1 MKLPITHLTLYK
13 NGVGF
18 FERRAQFQGSET
30 RLSFRVEEMND
41 ILKSLTVIE
50 HGTGKVLSV
59 DYATPQTLEERLAGC
74 SIRLNNTRSL
84 RDLLI
89 GLRGRGISLNLKDGK
104 TLDGTLIGLDEPA
117 TDQPLEDSLVSVVDD
132 RAHVTALTLGQVA
145 GLQVR
150 DPRAADDLRFFLETS
165 LTQENYRQVNIR
177 LTPGEHD
184 LSLHYVAPAPNWRVS
199 YRLAAETS
207 TPNEAH
213 TLLMGWGI
221 FDNHLEEDLQNIRLT
236 LVAGMPI
243 SFIYDLYTPF
253 TPERPQVKDE
263 SRVAPAPATFAAATP
278 PPAPANLKRGA
289 ALRAPVSAMGME
301 VERSAAFNLNSVAK
315 STDIQVET
323 HDQNERFAYAIAT
336 PVSVGRGQS
345 AMVPILMQK
354 LPCRKDL
361 LYNGSKTPQHP
372 VASLRL
378 KNQTGLTL
386 ERGPLTVIEN
396 GEYAG
401 EAILPFSANGS
412 EMVIAYAVE
421 LGVTVHENSQN
432 CNDLRS
438 ISVQKGYFLFEEWH
452 ILGREYLIENQT
464 EKSQTILIEHPHNP
478 AYALF
483 DSPAPKERTA
493 EFLRFEVTC
502 APRTTERLLLFERR
516 LLTRREEVRKH
527 NLSALKKFFK
537 DGLLNEQVFKKLE
550 DLWQIWDEI
559 ASHEEQLRTIERER
573 EKIYK
578 SQTQIQGNLNAIK
591 TDGAEAALRTRY
603 VQKLNDT
610 ENQLE
615 TLASEENR
623 EKSAIT
629 LLEQRAAAML
639 AALG

>member
-18 FERRAQFQGSET
+18 FERRAQFEGSET
-30 RLSFRVEEMND
+30 HLSFRTEEMND

-50 HGTGKVLSV
+50 HGTGKILGI
-59 DYATPQTLEERLAGC
+59 DYATPQTLDERLAGC
-74 SIRLNNTRSL
+74 SIRLKDTRSL

-89 GLRGRGISLNLKDGK
+89 GLRGRAVSLTLNDGK
-104 TLDGTLIGLDEPA
+104 TLDGNLIGLDEPA
-117 TDQPLEDSLVSVVDD
+117 AEQPLESALVSLVDD

-145 GLQVR
+145 SLQVR

-165 LTQENYRQVNIR
+165 LAQENYRQVNIR

-184 LSLHYVAPAPNWRVS
+184 LSVHYVAPAPNWRVS
-199 YRLAAETS
+199 YRLVAETNAS
-207 TPNEAH
+207 DEAQ

-221 FDNHLEEDLQNIRLT
+221 FDNRLEEDLQNIHLT

-253 TPERPQVKDE
+253 TPARPEMKEE
-263 SRVAPAPATFAAATP
+263 SRTAPAPVAFGAAAP
-278 PPAPANLKRGA
+278 PPAPAPLKRSA
-289 ALRAPVSAMGME
+289 ALRAAAPQMLDAGSLRVDSIAESA
-301 VERSAAFNLNSVAK
+301 
-315 STDIQVET
+315 DIQVET
-323 HDQNERFAYAIAT
+323 RDQNERFAYAIAT

-361 LYNGSKTPQHP
+361 LYNGRKMPQHP

-401 EAILPFSANGS
+401 EAILPFSTNGS
-412 EMVIAYAVE
+412 EMVIPYAVE
-421 LGVTVHENSQN
+421 LGVSVRESHENRTE
-432 CNDLRS
+432 LRGV
-438 ISVQKGYFLFEEWH
+438 SVQKGYFLFEEWH
-452 ILGREYLIENQT
+452 ILGHEYYLENQT
-464 EKSQTILIEHPHNP
+464 EKPQTVLIEHAQNI
-478 AYALF
+478 AYDLF
-483 DSPAPKERTA
+483 DSPSPKERTA

-502 APRTTERLLLFERR
+502 APHKTERLMLFERR
-516 LLTRREEVRKH
+516 LLTRREEIRKH
-527 NLSALKKFFK
+527 SLSGLKKFFK
-537 DGLLNEQVFKKLE
+537 DGLLNGSTFKNLE
-550 DLWQIWDEI
+550 DLWQVWDEI
-559 ASHEEQLRTIERER
+559 STHEENVRRIGRER
-573 EKIYK
+573 EAIYK
-578 SQTQIQGNLNAIK
+578 QQTQIQGNLNTLK
-591 TDGAEAALRTRY
+591 NEADEAMLRARY
-603 VQKLNDT
+603 IQKLNET

-615 TLASEENR
+615 TLAAQENR
-623 EKSAIT
+623 EKLAIAT
-629 LLEQRAAAML
+629 LEQRAAAML